1 MDFNKLAARA
11 RITIPSARN
20 MHWAALSKLAKLNPE
35 PSADEGDDAG
45 PLTGVASPSA
55 TPSRRGD
62 RPRGRPRKNKG
73 ADAATTEPKD
83 GTPKGDD
90 QAQVNESEVEMK
102 DANEETG
109 TTEDEV

>member
-1 MDFNKLAARA
+1 
-11 RITIPSARN
+11 

-62 RPRGRPRKNKG
+62 RPRGRPRKNNG
-73 ADAATTEPKD
+73 ADAATITDATTTEPND
-83 GTPKGDD
+83 DD